1 MRASFTLALCALA
14 AGCDAPAESPNA
26 SRADVVRALA
36 EQVAEG
42 HYADFAA
49 QAATL
54 SERAVALC
62 AAPDAATLAEAQA
75 AWWAAKAPWAR
86 AEVIQFGPVVE
97 YPERLGPKLDDW
109 PVSAE
114 AVEALIASDDALD
127 VAAFGLMGS
136 ATRGLPVVEYLLWSV
151 DGDDLGA
158 LLAAPRRCEALVG
171 ASGDVAGSAARL
183 EQVWR
188 EDWMLRVGRP
198 SPDDGDAY
206 DTVQD
211 ALDEWVNRMAFT
223 AENIRGTKLGAP
235 VGDKTGGEPQLDLL
249 QSRLSGRSL
258 TDARDALAGVQD
270 VWTGGDGD
278 APLGVRDLLRDDPT
292 LSAQIDALLA
302 ASDARLAELPEP
314 LEDTILLQP
323 ELVVRAQDALLALQ
337 VAVQVDLAQ
346 RLSVTITF
354 NDNDG
359 D

>member
-1 MRASFTLALCALA
+1 MRLRITPLFTLLGACV
-14 AGCDAPAESPNA
+14 DPAEDPNA
-26 SRADVVRALA
+26 SRAEVVLALA
-36 EQVAEG
+36 DPLAQG
-42 HYADFAA
+42 HYADFATLA
-49 QAATL
+49 DALHAEAT
-54 SERAVALC
+54 ALC
-62 AAPDAATLAEAQA
+62 AAPDAAALADAQA
-75 AWWAAKAPWAR
+75 AWWAAKAPWGR

-114 AVEALIASDDALD
+114 AVEALIAGDGPLD

-136 ATRGLPVVEYLLWSV
+136 ATRGLPVVEYLLWPAE
-151 DGDDLGA
+151 DDALSA
-158 LLAAPRRCEALVG
+158 LLATPRRCEALVG
-171 ASGDVAGSAARL
+171 ASGDVAQSAARL
-183 EQVWR
+183 AAVWR
-188 EDWMLRVGRP
+188 EDWAARVGRP
-198 SPDDGDAY
+198 SPGDGDAY

-211 ALDEWVNRMAFT
+211 ALDEWVNRLAFT

-249 QSRLSGRSL
+249 QSRPSGRSL

-323 ELVVRAQDALLALQ
+323 ELVARAQDALLALQ